1 MDTEITSQVQPEV
14 IQEGGEQPVEGAV
27 VTEPSEDEAQP
38 SEQPKEA
45 GDVRFTEE
53 QVQERIKEAEA
64 KAKSAISSVLDKQ
77 IAAERKGRQEAERK
91 VQQSQVAQRTA
102 PELQQVMQDI
112 AMREANLV
120 KTYGELGADTTP
132 IKEQF
137 QRERQYTMALYN
149 RFVEEQNQS
158 INQKA
163 ISARDLVYREG
174 LTEEDIPLLLS
185 TQTPKE
191 MELTAKMLKI
201 ERAQQTQK
209 VQQASQK
216 KQPQTFHNV
225 AGARGGAT
233 SDDEFV
239 KRMGDPN
246 YSPTQEDYQRNRKL
260 LDKLYTGG

>member
-14 IQEGGEQPVEGAV
+14 VQEGGEQPVEGAV
-27 VTEPSEDEAQP
+27 VAEPSEDEAQP

-53 QVQERIKEAEA
+53 QVQERIKTE
-64 KAKSAISSVLDKQ
+64 KASIQSALDKQ
-77 IAAERKGRQEAERK
+77 IAAERKGRMEAERK
-91 VQQSQVAQRTA
+91 VQQAQTAQRTA

-209 VQQASQK
+209 VQLASQK

-239 KRMGDPN
+239 KKMGDPS

-260 LDKLYTGG
+260 LDKLYSGG